1 MENQQV
7 VFLNVAH
14 NQTNCASANKKIT
27 KILIQ

>member
-14 NQTNCASANKKIT
+14 ICTNCATANKKIT
-27 KILIQ
+27 KNIF